1 METNAVVEA
10 AEPLA
15 QSSGNVMDTIQVI
28 GVEWGMKILSALLV
42 LFIGMW
48 VVKLIRKGLVKLM
61 ERGKVDQTLISFVAS
76 LAQVGLQAFVVIA
89 ALEKLNVKTA
99 SFIAVLGAAG
109 LAVGL
114 ALQGS
119 LSNFASGVLMII
131 FKPFKV
137 GDLVEAGG
145 VLGTVM
151 EIGIF
156 TTHVDTL
163 DNKKTI
169 VPNAKLMSDNITNYS
184 ANKTRRVDMQAGISY
199 GCDID
204 QARDAIVAVLK
215 EVPGILDTPAPDVFV
230 SEMAD
235 SSVNFKVRPWC
246 NPNDYWGV
254 YFGVMEGI
262 KKKFDAEGI
271 TIPFPQRDVHIYE
284 HKEG

>member
-1 METNAVVEA
+1 METNEVVETVESA
-10 AEPLA
+10 V
-15 QSSGNVMDTIQVI
+15 QSSGDILETVQTI
-28 GVEWGMKILSALLV
+28 GVEWGMKIIAAVLV
-42 LFIGMW
+42 LVIGMF
-48 VVKLIRKGLVKLM
+48 VVKLIKKGIVKLM
-61 ERGKVDQTLISFVAS
+61 ERSKVDHTLISFVSS
-76 LAQVGLQAFVVIA
+76 LIHVGLQAFVVIA

-137 GDLVEAGG
+137 GDVVDAGG
-145 VLGTVM
+145 VVGTVRD
-151 EIGIF
+151 IGIF

-184 ANKTRRVDMQAGISY
+184 ANKTRRVDLAAGISY
-199 GCDID
+199 SCDID
-204 QARDAIVAVLK
+204 KARTAIQSVLK
-215 EVPGILDTPAPDVFV
+215 EIPGILDTPAPTIKV

-235 SSVNFKVRPWC
+235 SSVNFAVRPWC
-246 NPNDYWGV
+246 APADYWDV
-254 YFGVMEGI
+254 YFGVTEGI

>member
-1 METNAVVEA
+1 METNEVSEAVESTV
-10 AEPLA
+10 
-15 QSSGNVMDTIQVI
+15 QSSGDILETVQTV
-28 GVEWGMKILSALLV
+28 GVEWGMKIIAAVLV
-42 LFIGMW
+42 LVIGMF
-48 VVKLIRKGLVKLM
+48 VAKLIKKGIVKLM
-61 ERGKVDQTLISFVAS
+61 ERSRVDHTLISFVSS
-76 LAQVGLQAFVVIA
+76 LIHVGLQAFVVIA

-119 LSNFASGVLMII
+119 LSNFAAGVLMII

-137 GDLVEAGG
+137 GDVVEAGG
-145 VLGTVM
+145 VLGTVRD
-151 EIGIF
+151 IGIF

-169 VPNAKLMSDNITNYS
+169 VPNAKLMSDNITNFS
-184 ANKTRRVDMQAGISY
+184 ANNTRRVDLAAGISY
-199 GCDID
+199 ADDID
-204 QARDAIVAVLK
+204 KARAAIEAVLK
-215 EVPGILDTPAPDVFV
+215 EVPGILETPAPDILV

-235 SSVNFKVRPWC
+235 SSVNFAVRPWC
-246 NPNDYWGV
+246 APADYWGV
-254 YFGVMEGI
+254 YFGVTEGI

-271 TIPFPQRDVHIYE
+271 CIPFPQRDVHIYE